1 MDARPEVS
9 LSRDSLKK
17 KKKGD
22 EAIIPPA
29 SLPLSAIPSEAFDQQ
44 QLLLHGVV
52 RNPFVRFCSSSRQE
66 MRRDEKPEMQGSDAT
81 GTTTPFPLSPRVIT
95 FESEQRRLW
104 HPLLLTVTG
113 AAIPAASGVR
123 VMEPW
128 EFCTG
133 CCLGRVAGHA
143 DGLHQGNYRV
153 KRHPNSGVTHAET
166 VELTH
171 RSTNPEPH
179 RYTNFRFLS
188 GKPSELTVRAFMQ
201 L

>member
-1 MDARPEVS
+1 MLPPPHS
-9 LSRDSLKK
+9 LAGLRSLF
-17 KKKGD
+17 
-22 EAIIPPA
+22 PA
-29 SLPLSAIPSEAFDQQ
+29 SRQSRFATRHFRANRENSVPDSQAFDQQ

-133 CCLGRVAGHA
+133 YVESRS
-143 DGLHQGNYRV
+143 HQTTALN
-153 KRHPNSGVTHAET
+153 
-166 VELTH
+166 
-171 RSTNPEPH
+171 
-179 RYTNFRFLS
+179 
-188 GKPSELTVRAFMQ
+188 
-201 L
+201 